1 MALETRGLS
10 MIASLS
16 VGRVSPQGLPVPAGE
31 LIHSL
36 GVGVLELS
44 GGQPLNNTSL
54 QKSTMNRREKRTG
67 EIWMS

>member
-1 MALETRGLS
+1 MALEMRGLS

-16 VGRVSPQGLPVPAGE
+16 VGRVSPQGLPVIAGK
-31 LIHSL
+31 LIHNL
-36 GVGVLELS
+36 GVWVLELS

-54 QKSTMNRREKRTG
+54 QKSTMNRRENRAG